1 MANFS
6 GKINLL
12 GFKNAQL
19 MTGIDPDHP
28 AMLHVCIPVPYNDIS
43 VSRDG
48 KYANA
53 SIYMAETSDKFRH
66 ACIQRRQ
73 QAGDEMDGYMP
84 PSHQV
89 EVSFSR
95 EFRERALQ
103 SAKRRILSE
112 HPEWQGT
119 QQDEQ
124 YNQELRNQM
133 YDAVRCR
140 LGTFYSNQRRTDGYQ
155 QPASMYQQAAQPRG
169 WQPQDNN
176 DQQGFSYEP
185 SDDLPF

>member
-6 GKINLL
+6 GNLDL
-12 GFKNAQL
+12 MGFKGAKL
-19 MTGIDPDHP
+19 MTGIDQEHSTVLY
-28 AMLHVCIPVPYNDIS
+28 ACIPVPYNDIT

-53 SIYMAETSDKFRH
+53 RVYMSETSDRFRQ

-73 QAGDEMDGYMP
+73 QSGDDMTGYMP
-84 PSHQV
+84 PSHQM
-89 EVSFSR
+89 EVSFSK
-95 EFRERALQ
+95 EFRERAMQ
-103 SAKRRILSE
+103 AAKRRILAE

-124 YNQELRNQM
+124 YNQELRNQI

-140 LGTFYSNQRRTDGYQ
+140 LGSLYSHQRRTDGYQ
-155 QPASMYQQAAQPRG
+155 QPTASYQQAAQP
-169 WQPQDNN
+169 QQYDA
-176 DQQGFSYEP
+176 QQGYGYQQD
-185 SDDLPF
+185 DDLPF